1 MNSIKFTSMNIFGKK
16 EDKNMCIKKV
26 NIYNFQQKK
35 FISILYSF
43 KIHVLLR
50 SICTEIQPM

>member
-35 FISILYSF
+35 FISILYIF
-43 KIHVLLR
+43 KILLR

>member
-26 NIYNFQQKK
+26 NIYHFQQKK
-35 FISILYSF
+35 VYIDSLYLQNIV
-43 KIHVLLR
+43 KKYLH
-50 SICTEIQPM
+50 